1 MFNVPMAH
9 IGIELVYRL
18 REYARERTMWEKL
31 DRLVTV
37 DAGEARRDVGE
48 EGGRDEGTDDTDDT
62 DEHLAPLSSSHP
74 LPISIAPSLPISIAP
89 SLPPSIAPS
98 LPPSIAPS
106 LTRPLSPALPR
117 WGLGG

>member
-18 REYARERTMWEKL
+18 REYARERMLWEKL

-48 EGGRDEGTDDTDDT
+48 EGGRDEGTDDA
-62 DEHLAPLSSSHP
+62 DEHLVPLPSSPS
-74 LPISIAPSLPISIAP
+74 LPISIAPSLRPSVAP

-98 LPPSIAPS
+98 LI
-106 LTRPLSPALPR
+106 RPLSPALPR